1 MRAYVCA
8 FVRTF
13 TLLAAPASSSSE
25 RGLSPPWVG
34 VVLVCVHARSHV
46 CVHQR
51 CVCVRRGLGVYSL
64 SNTACLCLV
73 RLVRT
78 EHTAAAHSLL
88 AELTS
93 TAQIFMAALDLATNK
108 P

>member
-1 MRAYVCA
+1 M
-8 FVRTF
+8 
-13 TLLAAPASSSSE
+13 
-25 RGLSPPWVG
+25 GL
-34 VVLVCVHARSHV
+34 VLVCVCTRAV
-46 CVHQR
+46 TCVYIDDA
-51 CVCVRRGLGVYSL
+51 CVSAVAWVHSL
-64 SNTACLCLV
+64 SNTARLCLV

-78 EHTAAAHSLL
+78 EHTAAVHSLL